1 MPVSKHIIIQA
12 SAAAVIFTS
21 TLPLGNALEA
31 VALRAS
37 DHDFPPLNKT
47 TREDIGDSATVI
59 CTFSA
64 GEENSEAWSAV
75 QVLAD
80 RSSGIQTSYIACPE
94 IDGRGAFMT
103 TFDVDE
109 LTPLVSSYSPR
120 GDYHIL
126 FADTPPGAGLDPLE
140 DFHDTTVTELLNVI
154 DPPDRNLFYFHE
166 WQAAGEALKKFC
178 PAVREA
184 LERKFGKFTKMCH
197 KYLRVSKAAVKT
209 AEVRGW
215 QFLTRGTSK
224 HVYPPKRTH
233 SSGFFD

>member
-1 MPVSKHIIIQA
+1 MPASKHIIIQA
-12 SAAAVIFTS
+12 SAAAVIFTP

-47 TREDIGDSATVI
+47 TREDIGGSATVI

-109 LTPLVSSYSPR
+109 LTPLVSSYRPR
-120 GDYHIL
+120 GDYQIL

-154 DPPDRNLFYFHE
+154 DPPDRNLFSTFTS
-166 WQAAGEALKKFC
+166 GRLL
-178 PAVREA
+178 VR
-184 LERKFGKFTKMCH
+184 L
-197 KYLRVSKAAVKT
+197 
-209 AEVRGW
+209 
-215 QFLTRGTSK
+215 
-224 HVYPPKRTH
+224 
-233 SSGFFD
+233 

>member
-1 MPVSKHIIIQA
+1 MPTSKHIIIQA

-21 TLPLGNALEA
+21 TLPFGNALEA

-64 GEENSEAWSAV
+64 GKENSEA
-75 QVLAD
+75 
-80 RSSGIQTSYIACPE
+80 C
-94 IDGRGAFMT
+94 
-103 TFDVDE
+103 DVDE
-109 LTPLVSSYSPR
+109 LTPLVSSYRPR
-120 GDYHIL
+120 GDYQIL

-154 DPPDRNLFYFHE
+154 DPPDRKLFYFHE
-166 WQAAGEALKKFC
+166 WHTAGEALKKFC

-184 LERKFGKFTKMCH
+184 LQRKFGKFTKMCH
-197 KYLRVSKAAVKT
+197 KYLRVSKEAVKT

-215 QFLTRGTSK
+215 QFLKRGTSK
-224 HVYPPKRTH
+224 HVYPPKRRH
-233 SSGFFD
+233 SSSFFD